1 MAPHASAISFGPFR
15 LLAGQRLLLEGDRPV
30 RLGSRAMDILIALA
44 ERPGELVSKQELMA
58 VVWPETI
65 VVEANLTVHVAAL
78 RRALNDGQ
86 AGNRYIVNVPGR
98 GYRFVTPVTFI
109 DEQRSMTP
117 RLATTARP
125 HNLPAQLTRLIG
137 RAEVIDNL
145 VKQLPAQRLLTI
157 VGPGGIGKTAVA
169 LDVAKRLMGA
179 FEDGIWLIDLA
190 PIADPHLVPTA
201 LASSLGL
208 EIRSDNPIP
217 GLVGALSS
225 KQMLLVLDN
234 CEHVIEAAADLA
246 AGILKGS
253 RGVQILATS
262 REPIRL
268 EGERVHRLSPLESP
282 PASARLSASEAL
294 RFPAVQLFVE
304 RAAAAMNDF
313 ELSDTEAKTAGG
325 ICRKLDGVPLAI
337 ELAAARVDAFGI
349 GGLAERLDD
358 RLRLLTGGR
367 RTALPRHQTIGAA
380 LDWSYRLLSQDE
392 QTVFRRL
399 AIFVGGFTIKSARAV
414 AADSDADVPNI
425 ADSVASLVMK
435 SLITADVS
443 DGAVRFR
450 LLETTRAYAL
460 TKLLESGEADA
471 LARRHAVFFRDLVD
485 AARIRW
491 IGDPSIAA
499 YAPEIDNIRA
509 ALTWAFAPWGDLLMA
524 VELAAVSAPI
534 WLEMSLSSECQ
545 DWTGKAL
552 DILDARALGT
562 RREMVLQTALGVSLM
577 FTPDMSSRARAALT
591 RAIELAKGL
600 RDLDYQQRA
609 LAGLNSY
616 LRAS

>member
-1 MAPHASAISFGPFR
+1 MNQQIDVTEPDRINGSDASAISFGPFR

-86 AGNRYIVNVPGR
+86 RNRYIVNIPGR
-98 GYRFVTPVTFI
+98 GYRFISPVERRAVTP
-109 DEQRSMTP
+109 Q
-117 RLATTARP
+117 LASAGLR

-137 RAEVIDNL
+137 RAEIIDKL
-145 VKQLPAQRLLTI
+145 VQQLTAERLLTI

-169 LDVAKRLMGA
+169 LDVAKRLIGA
-179 FEDGIWLIDLA
+179 FEDGIWLIDLE
-190 PIADPHLVPTA
+190 PIADPRLVPTA
-201 LASSLGL
+201 LASSLRL

-217 GLVGALSS
+217 GLIGALGN

-234 CEHVIEAAADLA
+234 CEHVIEAAAALA
-246 AGILKGS
+246 AAILKGS

-262 REPIRL
+262 REPLRL

-304 RAAAAMNDF
+304 RAASSASDF
-313 ELSDTEAKTAGG
+313 ELSDAEAKSAGA

-414 AADSDADVPNI
+414 AAADVH
-425 ADSVASLVMK
+425 
-435 SLITADVS
+435 

-450 LLETTRAYAL
+450 LLRPSVL
-460 TKLLESGEADA
+460 RGCEAFSQIVVQN
-471 LARRHAVFFRDLVD
+471 RQRHARK
-485 AARIRW
+485 R
-491 IGDPSIAA
+491 
-499 YAPEIDNIRA
+499 
-509 ALTWAFAPWGDLLMA
+509 
-524 VELAAVSAPI
+524 
-534 WLEMSLSSECQ
+534 
-545 DWTGKAL
+545 
-552 DILDARALGT
+552 
-562 RREMVLQTALGVSLM
+562 QTPRV
-577 FTPDMSSRARAALT
+577 
-591 RAIELAKGL
+591 AIEKGFRRLHRISLDEAGVRL
-600 RDLDYQQRA
+600 RQCRFGRTPPITPTRPA
-609 LAGLNSY
+609 RG
-616 LRAS
+616 RWVRERFRV